1 MEIPPVDAELALA
14 EMRARREQVVD
25 TNLVPSWFWVAV
37 SVLMLGFVAGIETR
51 IGWVIAVATLVYTLG
66 LGAVILALV
75 RKARVQVRQTLI
87 GTRGI
92 LTILGFAA
100 ALVAVGIGLGFAFEA
115 LAVPFPATLAILPV
129 AAGLVLGGP
138 RLMAHLRKLMLSRP
152 LAGSR

>member
-1 MEIPPVDAELALA
+1 MEIPPIDAELALA

-25 TNLVPSWFWVAV
+25 TNLVPTWFWVSV
-37 SVLMLGFVAGIETR
+37 SALMLLFVAAIETR
-51 IGWVIAVATLVYTLG
+51 VGWVIAVATLGYTLG

-92 LTILGFAA
+92 ATILGFATF
-100 ALVAVGIGLGFAFEA
+100 LVAAGVGMGFALEA
-115 LAVPFPATLAILPV
+115 LEVPFPATLAMLPV
-129 AAGLVLGGP
+129 AAGLTLGGP
-138 RLMAHLRKLMLSRP
+138 LLMAHLRKLMLSRP